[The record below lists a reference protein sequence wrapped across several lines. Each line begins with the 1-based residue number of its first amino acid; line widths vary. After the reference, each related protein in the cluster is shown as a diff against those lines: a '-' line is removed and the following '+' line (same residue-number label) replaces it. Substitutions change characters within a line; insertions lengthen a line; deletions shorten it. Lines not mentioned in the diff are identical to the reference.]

1 MPELP
6 EVETVR
12 RALVPA
18 MEGRRIASAHIGRPD
33 LRWPLP
39 PDLAARLTGRR
50 VGILARRGKFLLLPL
65 DDDETMLMHLGMS
78 GSVRIHASPPP
89 VGKHDHMVLGIEGT
103 QTGGPEV
110 YGPEVDGR
118 EVAGPEV
125 AGRASWIV
133 FNDPRRFGWIDLF
146 RGETHPMLA
155 DMGPEPLG
163 NSFSAAHLTGA
174 LAGRTGPIKTALLNQ
189 QIVAGIGNIYA
200 CEALFMAGLSPRRKA
215 GSIRGGRA
223 ERLTGAIREVLSRA
237 IEDGGTSFRDHV
249 QPGGEIGYFVQRLSV
264 YGRDGQ
270 PCHVCASPIR
280 SITQSGR
287 SSFYCPTCQR

>member
-18 MEGRRIASAHIGRPD
+18 MEGRRIAAAHIGRPD

-39 PDLAARLTGRR
+39 PDLAARLTGRV
-50 VGILARRGKFLLLPL
+50 VGVLARRGKFLLLAL
-65 DDDETMLMHLGMS
+65 DGDETMLMHLGMS
-78 GSVRIHASPPP
+78 GSVRIHATEPEI
-89 VGKHDHMVLGIEGT
+89 GKHDHMVLSIDA
-103 QTGGPEV
+103 GGPDAR
-110 YGPEVDGR
+110 P
-118 EVAGPEV
+118 A
-125 AGRASWIV
+125 WIV
-133 FNDPRRFGWIDLF
+133 FNDPRRFGWIDLS

-163 NSFSAAHLTGA
+163 NSFSATHLAAA

-215 GSIRGGRA
+215 GTIRGGRA

-237 IEDGGTSFRDHV
+237 IEDGGTSLRDHV

-264 YGRDGQ
+264 YGREGQ
-270 PCHVCASPIR
+270 ACHSCTTTIR

-287 SSFYCPTCQR
+287 SSFYCPACQR

>member
-18 MEGRRIASAHIGRPD
+18 MEGRRIAAAHIGRPD

-39 PDLAARLTGRR
+39 PDLAARLTGRV
-50 VGILARRGKFLLLPL
+50 VGVLARRGKFLLLAL
-65 DDDETMLMHLGMS
+65 DGDETLLMHLGMS
-78 GSVRIHASPPP
+78 GSVRIHATEPEI
-89 VGKHDHMVLGIEGT
+89 GKHDHMVLSIDA
-103 QTGGPEV
+103 GGPDAR
-110 YGPEVDGR
+110 P
-118 EVAGPEV
+118 A
-125 AGRASWIV
+125 WIV

-163 NSFSAAHLTGA
+163 NSFSATHLAAA

-215 GSIRGGRA
+215 GTIRGGRA

-237 IEDGGTSFRDHV
+237 IEDGGTSLRDHV

-264 YGRDGQ
+264 YGREGQ
-270 PCHVCASPIR
+270 PCHSCTTTIR

-287 SSFYCPTCQR
+287 SSFYCPACQR

>member
-18 MEGRRIASAHIGRPD
+18 MEGRRIAAAHIGRPD

-39 PDLAARLTGRR
+39 PDLAARLTGRV
-50 VGILARRGKFLLLPL
+50 VGVLARRGKFLLLAL
-65 DDDETMLMHLGMS
+65 DGDETMLMHLGMS
-78 GSVRIHASPPP
+78 GSVRIHATEPEI
-89 VGKHDHMVLGIEGT
+89 GKHDHMVLSIDA
-103 QTGGPEV
+103 GGPDAR
-110 YGPEVDGR
+110 P
-118 EVAGPEV
+118 A
-125 AGRASWIV
+125 WIV

-163 NSFSAAHLTGA
+163 NSFSATHLAAA

-215 GSIRGGRA
+215 GAIRGGRA

-237 IEDGGTSFRDHV
+237 IEDGGTSLRDHV

-264 YGRDGQ
+264 YGREGQ
-270 PCHVCASPIR
+270 ACHSCTTTIR

-287 SSFYCPTCQR
+287 SSFYCPACQR